1 MNMKIDK
8 DHKKTQSAH
17 PTPPFPL
24 SLLTLKGQTPN
35 TKNINSKDN
44 QNIVRILVK

>member
-1 MNMKIDK
+1 MNMKIEK
-8 DHKKTQSAH
+8 DHKKNAIPS
-17 PTPPFPL
+17 PFPL

-44 QNIVRILVK
+44 QNIVRIMVK